1 MKRSG
6 RYFLLLPGLLFLSI
20 FMIIPL
26 VLTILSTFLEDGSF
40 TIAGY
45 MNFLTDAYF
54 LDILTTTLFVALTTT
69 FFCIVLAFPVAYYIS
84 KINGSKKAL
93 LLMLAI
99 FPLLVSP
106 IVRSFSWMI
115 ILGRNGLLN
124 DLLLSIGIIQ
134 EPLTILYTPVAVAIG
149 LVHLFLPLMIV
160 TLVGVMENIDSDY
173 IRAAE
178 SLGASKTT
186 AFLKVMFPL
195 CMPGLLIGS
204 TLVFVGSFTAYTT
217 PALLGGQQRVI
228 STFLYQ
234 NAITL
239 NDWNT
244 AAMIAT
250 IMIVLTFVVTGIFQ
264 KIATMLNPGGA

>member
-1 MKRSG
+1 MKQSG
-6 RYFLLLPGLLFLSI
+6 RYLLLLPGLLFLAI
-20 FMIIPL
+20 FMLVPL
-26 VLTILSTFLEDGSF
+26 VLTISSTFVEGGSF
-40 TIAGY
+40 SVSGY
-45 MNFLTDAYF
+45 LNFLTDAYF
-54 LDILTTTLFVALTTT
+54 LDILWTTLYVALLTT
-69 FFCIVLAFPVAYYIS
+69 FCCIVLAFPVAYYIS
-84 KINGSKKAL
+84 KVKGSKKAL

-124 DLLLSIGIIQ
+124 DFLQSLGMIQ

-160 TLVGVMENIDSDY
+160 TLVGVMENIDTDY

-250 IMIVLTFVVTGIFQ
+250 IMIVLTFFITGIFQ
-264 KIATMLNPGGA
+264 KLATKLNPGGS

>member
-1 MKRSG
+1 MKQSG
-6 RYFLLLPGLLFLSI
+6 RYLLLLPGLLFLAI
-20 FMIIPL
+20 FMLVPL
-26 VLTILSTFLEDGSF
+26 VLTISSTFVEDGSF
-40 TIAGY
+40 SVSGY
-45 MNFLTDAYF
+45 LNFLTDAYF
-54 LDILTTTLFVALTTT
+54 LDILWTTLYVALLTT
-69 FFCIVLAFPVAYYIS
+69 FCCIVLAFPVAYYIS
-84 KINGSKKAL
+84 KVKGSKKAL

-124 DLLLSIGIIQ
+124 DFLQSLGMIQ

-160 TLVGVMENIDSDY
+160 TLVGVMENIDTDY

-250 IMIVLTFVVTGIFQ
+250 IMIVLTFFITGIFQ
-264 KIATMLNPGGA
+264 KLATKLNPGGS